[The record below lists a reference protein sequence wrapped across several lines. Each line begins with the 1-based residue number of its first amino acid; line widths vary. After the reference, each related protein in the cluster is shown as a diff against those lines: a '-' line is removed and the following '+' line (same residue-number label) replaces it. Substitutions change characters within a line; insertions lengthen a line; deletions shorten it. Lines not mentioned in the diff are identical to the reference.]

1 MNKFKREGEG
11 DKDKDK
17 EDEEKK
23 EEEENEEDTKLD
35 NQWIVD
41 FEKTNNLYNDF
52 YKDNIYYINIFFI
65 YINKNNEIE
74 KLKTEQFLLSE
85 LNVLSKIELMQILK
99 NNIIDNQ
106 IKYNLLSILKYNIT
120 LENQDIDRFLNTNE
134 HDIFLTPINN
144 IGNIYFN
151 KTINTFQDLN
161 DLIILLNENDDENTH
176 VHENKLKTNKHKLN
190 ITRKHILESLSLCS
204 FNKNANINL
213 NINTQ
218 TNKNKNKN
226 TKKKREK

>member
-1 MNKFKREGEG
+1 MNKFKREREV
-11 DKDKDK
+11 DRDRERD
-17 EDEEKK
+17 
-23 EEEENEEDTKLD
+23 EEDTKLD

-134 HDIFLTPINN
+134 NDIFLTPINN

-161 DLIILLNENDDENTH
+161 DLIILLNENDDENKH
-176 VHENKLKTNKHKLN
+176 FHDSKLKTNKHKLN

-204 FNKNANINL
+204 FNKNKNINSNINANINL
-213 NINTQ
+213 NTNT
-218 TNKNKNKN
+218 KKNKN
-226 TKKKREK
+226 TKKKKKK

>member
-1 MNKFKREGEG
+1 MNKFKREREV
-11 DKDKDK
+11 DRDRERD
-17 EDEEKK
+17 
-23 EEEENEEDTKLD
+23 EEDTKLD

-161 DLIILLNENDDENTH
+161 DLIILLNENDDENKH
-176 VHENKLKTNKHKLN
+176 EDENKLKTNKHKLN

-204 FNKNANINL
+204 FNKNKNINSNINSNINANINL
-213 NINTQ
+213 NTK
-218 TNKNKNKN
+218 TNKNKN